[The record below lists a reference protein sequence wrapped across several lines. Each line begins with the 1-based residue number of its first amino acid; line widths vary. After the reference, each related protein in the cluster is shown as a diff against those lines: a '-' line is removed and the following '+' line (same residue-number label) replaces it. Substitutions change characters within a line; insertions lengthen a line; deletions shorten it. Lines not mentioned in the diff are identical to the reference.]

1 MPAGIVAHRRLPR
14 LVPGDGHPDRGY
26 AIAMTW
32 GAGILLVTAVP
43 VAFLV
48 NARAR
53 GSSHEEPK
61 AKLR

>member
-43 VAFLV
+43 VVFLV
-48 NARAR
+48 NTRAPLPRDARVDNI
-53 GSSHEEPK
+53 S
-61 AKLR
+61 